1 MKSRQQ
7 EKMLTKRF
15 TSTIFLRSLSLTPSL
30 SIYIDIDIDILKVFY
45 TNRT

>member
-1 MKSRQQ
+1 MKSRQE
-7 EKMLTKRF
+7 EKMLTKLF